1 MENQNKYMMSSIDE
15 YFDILDKQSQ
25 KKSQVIAKSLVKYLR
40 AAKSE
45 TANKYEVLKSESQTQ
60 KV

>member
-1 MENQNKYMMSSIDE
+1 MEKQNKYMMSSIEE

-25 KKSQVIAKSLVKYLR
+25 KNSKVIAKSLVKYLK
-40 AAKSE
+40 ATKEANS
-45 TANKYEVLKSESQTQ
+45 NKYETLKNASQAQ

>member
-45 TANKYEVLKSESQTQ
+45 TANRYEALKNDSQAQ

>member
-1 MENQNKYMMSSIDE
+1 MSSIDE

-25 KKSQVIAKSLVKYLR
+25 KKTQVIAKSLVKYLKATR
-40 AAKSE
+40 EEA
-45 TANKYEVLKSESQTQ
+45 ANKYEVLKNESQAQ